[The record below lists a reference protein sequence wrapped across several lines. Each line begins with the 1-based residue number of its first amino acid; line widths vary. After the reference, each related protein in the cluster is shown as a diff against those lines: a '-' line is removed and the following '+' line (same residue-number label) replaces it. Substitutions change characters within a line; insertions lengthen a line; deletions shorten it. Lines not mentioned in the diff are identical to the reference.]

1 MTPEEIKN
9 SILSDVSL
17 DPYSRIALEMFYEA
31 RKSELTYENWMNLY
45 NSWRE
50 SEEGKNAWNEIVQI
64 VSADFDTKVLHGLS
78 TIDRGSYVVMEHTK
92 LLGTFEV
99 YDVVTRLRGLV
110 TEEKKEILPCIFRW
124 VSVRL
129 DGFIEADFK
138 GMDCSFMFNPPQ
150 FASKLLERFKR
161 KNNDWDGAQ
170 NEYFVYSDTK
180 DTKKTYMLCDEEY
193 RTLPD
198 EHKRK
203 LVELLKKN
211 HSIES
216 LV

>member
-1 MTPEEIKN
+1 MINLTEKF
-9 SILSDVSL
+9 D
-17 DPYSRIALEMFYEA
+17 YEDNI
-31 RKSELTYENWMNLY
+31 S
-45 NSWRE
+45 
-50 SEEGKNAWNEIVQI
+50 
-64 VSADFDTKVLHGLS
+64 F
-78 TIDRGSYVVMEHTK
+78 
-92 LLGTFEV
+92 
-99 YDVVTRLRGLV
+99 
-110 TEEKKEILPCIFRW
+110 EEKKEILPCIFRS

-150 FASKLLERFKR
+150 FALELLESFKR
-161 KNNDWDGAQ
+161 ENNGWDGAQ
-170 NEYFVYSDTK
+170 NEFFVYSDTE
-180 DTKKTYMLCDEEY
+180 TYMLCDEEY

-198 EHKRK
+198 ERKRK